1 MIFIFYQV
9 FIGLRKIY
17 RKKKWLKKWNQHLK
31 QMNGKETKKKSSS
44 KYKVD
49 ERKNEKPDIFNS
61 ENQVNILLLKP
72 SIENIP
78 PELLP
83 EVVENINALNKKED
97 YLLLKKVLLHEK
109 KFQDDKFSMV
119 DQIVKANKFSEIE
132 FPSHFIDL

>member
-1 MIFIFYQV
+1 M
-9 FIGLRKIY
+9 
-17 RKKKWLKKWNQHLK
+17 
-31 QMNGKETKKKSSS
+31 
-44 KYKVD
+44 
-49 ERKNEKPDIFNS
+49 
-61 ENQVNILLLKP
+61 NILLLKP